1 MKVKNIG
8 NFVLV
13 LILMMG
19 VNLVGEYVRAK
30 NFSILYTS
38 SICMEKGVEDE
49 VLICKGNSRIAQP
62 VRMYGNPPHC
72 LGAYRHTPLHING
85 TIKNFANQILYLY
98 KCYQDTLLIIDS
110 TKTDNYGKFQFSVVG
125 IIHELSLQH
134 GLPQHKNNDYP
145 FGLYKIY
152 LKYNQ
157 YFYIINDNQPVE
169 IKTVYQFHAFENI
182 ATDSLVVIKSD
193 ENKRFYQFQRLQKQI
208 NVARYFLLEMMR
220 LYPIYDPFHKELV
233 KEYFKRYE
241 AMEKFVKS
249 TVIATQREAKG
260 KQSHHSLANLIIKA
274 YYEPINPDWK
284 EPDPWRDSILA
295 AHYFDYFNPAE
306 KFYLHTN
313 ILPEKMDIY
322 LNLRTNKRDA
332 YNQPIRD
339 EKLFSDAAIDFVRK
353 TMSNYDTYEFCLN
366 YFLKRFNKEHK
377 EVAFLNL
384 YDAFLQNQEG
394 DCGSSHQDAFTWAR
408 EKANVY
414 RNVQIG
420 SAAPDFS
427 LQDGLLNLSSIQSD
441 YILLVFWASWCPH
454 CVEEIPKIKAVTDSI
469 SLSLQKKNK
478 KLITIAIS
486 LDTDKE
492 AWQKYVKEKNLLSW
506 LNTSELKG
514 WKGEISKKYNVYA
527 TPTMFVLDKDKKIIA
542 KPILPEQLAKF
553 FNNKNEIESK

>member
-1 MKVKNIG
+1 MNIKNIG

-19 VNLVGEYVRAK
+19 VNLVGEYVDAK
-30 NFSILYTS
+30 NFSILYTPS
-38 SICMEKGVEDE
+38 PCKEKGQGDE

-62 VRMYGNPPHC
+62 VRVYGNTPNIVRANGHS
-72 LGAYRHTPLHING
+72 PLHING
-85 TIKNFANQILYLY
+85 TIKNFANQTLYLY

-110 TKTDNYGKFQFSVVG
+110 TKTDNNGKFQFS
-125 IIHELSLQH
+125 LMAYRQT
-134 GLPQHKNNDYP
+134 PQSVRAYGDTPLHNEYS

-157 YFYIINDNQPVE
+157 FFYIIDDNQPVE

-193 ENKRFYQFQRLQKQI
+193 ENKRFYQFQHLQKQI

-241 AMEKFVKS
+241 AMEKFLKS
-249 TVIATQREAKG
+249 TFIATQSEAKG
-260 KQSHHSLANLIIKA
+260 KQSHHSLANLITKA
-274 YYEPINPDWK
+274 YYEPVNPDWK

-332 YNQPIRD
+332 YGQPVND

-366 YFLKRFNKEHK
+366 YFLKKFNKEHK

-394 DCGSSHQDAFTWAR
+394 DCGSSQQDAFTWAR

-420 SAAPDFS
+420 STAPDFA
-427 LQDGLLNLSSIQSD
+427 LQDGILNLSSIQSD

-454 CVEEIPKIKAVTDSI
+454 CTEEIPKIKAVTDSI

-486 LDTDKE
+486 IDTDKE
-492 AWQKYVKEKNLLSW
+492 AWQKYVKEKNLFTW

-553 FNNKNEIESK
+553 FIDEIERK

>member
-1 MKVKNIG
+1 MNQRKMFMWLKKLNIRNNV

-13 LILMMG
+13 LMLMMG
-19 VNLVGEYVRAK
+19 GNLVRAENFLPQHVRA
-30 NFSILYTS
+30 IHEL
-38 SICMEKGVEDE
+38 
-49 VLICKGNSRIAQP
+49 
-62 VRMYGNPPHC
+62 
-72 LGAYRHTPLHING
+72 PLQITG
-85 TIKNFANQILYLY
+85 TIKNFANQTLYLY
-98 KCYQDTLLIIDS
+98 KCYQDTLIMIDS
-110 TKTDNYGKFQFSVVG
+110 TKTDNIGKFQFSVVG
-125 IIHELSLQH
+125 TIRELP
-134 GLPQHKNNDYP
+134 LPNEMPITKYDDYP

-157 YFYIINDNQPVE
+157 FFYIIDDNQPVE

-193 ENKRFYQFQRLQKQI
+193 ENKRFYQIQHLQKQI

-233 KEYFKRYE
+233 KEYFKRYD
-241 AMEKFVKS
+241 AMEKFVK
-249 TVIATQREAKG
+249 E
-260 KQSHHSLANLIIKA
+260 SLKKYPESLSSKIIKA
-274 YYEPINPDWK
+274 YYDPVNPDWK

-322 LNLRTNKRDA
+322 LNLRTNKRDD
-332 YNQPIRD
+332 YGQPIRD

-366 YFLKRFNKEHK
+366 YFLKKFNKEHK

-394 DCGSSHQDAFTWAR
+394 DCGSSQQDAFTWAR

-420 SAAPDFS
+420 SAAPDFA
-427 LQDGLLNLSSIQSD
+427 LQDGYLNLSSIQSD

-492 AWQKYVKEKNLLSW
+492 AWQKYVQEKNLFTW

-542 KPILPEQLAKF
+542 KPVLPEQLDHF
-553 FNNKNEIESK
+553 FKTSILSTKYD